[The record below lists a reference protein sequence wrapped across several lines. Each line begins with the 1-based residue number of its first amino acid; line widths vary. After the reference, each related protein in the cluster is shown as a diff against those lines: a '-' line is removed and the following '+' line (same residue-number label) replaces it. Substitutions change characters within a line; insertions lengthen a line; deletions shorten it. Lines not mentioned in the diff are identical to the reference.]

1 MGELRGLQTIAQ
13 SQLTLETVDRI
24 RIRLEPLREELDD
37 LVKNASESVLDG
49 ALEQAAQLERN
60 LRSVLD
66 DLETARITENEVKQA
81 VEEEEVV
88 QEELVAE
95 VEAEPTQSEVAEP
108 EPVEAAVV
116 AEAEPEVVEQPEI
129 EAIKEEEPVAT
140 PEVVK
145 AIVDEVSQEDIE
157 TNEVPR
163 TSVVEDVNH
172 LVEEASPAA

>member
-108 EPVEAAVV
+108 EPEVVEVAAAEPEAVEAAVV

-129 EAIKEEEPVAT
+129 EAIKEEEPVA
-140 PEVVK
+140 
-145 AIVDEVSQEDIE
+145 
-157 TNEVPR
+157 
-163 TSVVEDVNH
+163 
-172 LVEEASPAA
+172 